1 VVQDHVG
8 AASRY
13 LGTAANRKPNW
24 MLASKTDDRAR
35 ANLKV
40 YGSCWTK
47 TVFDDAL
54 RVHRAVRTR
63 NGTAVIEEAGMDV
76 AVLGMGRMGRAL
88 AGRLLEGGHRVAV
101 WNRSKGKA
109 GEIVSAGAREADSV
123 ADAVDGVDV
132 ALTMLANDDAV
143 RAVALG
149 ELRPSIGAKSIYVDC
164 STVSP
169 KLSGELAETFPARF
183 LAMPVVGSPVAVR
196 AGQAV
201 FLAGGNG
208 GVVERLGPVLSSL
221 SETVRRYDTAP
232 LAITT
237 KLATN
242 LLLLSEVVALAE
254 SFAVGRAGGLSDDQ
268 LRDLLGTS
276 PLLAPGLKNRFE
288 DVLTGSQE
296 GWWTTVLGAK
306 DAGLALDIARGAD
319 VELPAA
325 QGVPKVGLRHLTWCS
340 VCSALKA

>member
-1 VVQDHVG
+1 
-8 AASRY
+8 
-13 LGTAANRKPNW
+13 
-24 MLASKTDDRAR
+24 
-35 ANLKV
+35 
-40 YGSCWTK
+40 
-47 TVFDDAL
+47 
-54 RVHRAVRTR
+54 
-63 NGTAVIEEAGMDV
+63 MDV
-76 AVLGMGRMGRAL
+76 AVLGMGRMGHAL
-88 AGRLLEGGHRVAV
+88 AIRLLEGGHRVAV

-149 ELRPSIGAKSIYVDC
+149 ELRSSIGPKSIYVDC

-183 LAMPVVGSPVAVR
+183 LAMP
-196 AGQAV
+196 
-201 FLAGGNG
+201 GGNA
-208 GVVERLGPVLSSL
+208 GVVERLQPVLSSL
-221 SETVRRYDTAP
+221 SDTIRRYDTAP
-232 LAITT
+232 LAITA

-254 SFAVGRAGGLSDDQ
+254 SFAVGRSGGLSDDQ
-268 LRDLLGTS
+268 LRDLLGAS

-325 QGVPKVGLRHLTWCS
+325 QVVQQRYKEAAASGLDDADIAS
-340 VCSALKA
+340 VTDLYRGAAVTVLR